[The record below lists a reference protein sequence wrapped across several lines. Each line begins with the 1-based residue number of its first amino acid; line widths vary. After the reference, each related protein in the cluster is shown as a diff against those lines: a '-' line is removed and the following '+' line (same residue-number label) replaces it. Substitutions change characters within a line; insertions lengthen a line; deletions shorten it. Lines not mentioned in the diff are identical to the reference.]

1 MSNQGESMSNQ
12 GESMS
17 NQGESMSNQG
27 ESTSNSFNAEC
38 SSVQTHVQMMQAV
51 IRRMAKNSSACKLQC
66 IVTVAAILLATIVHR
81 PESIWVS
88 LAPAF
93 IFLILDTYYL
103 GLEKRFRESYKS
115 FVCKLAK
122 GKLTTS
128 DLYVVEPSC
137 SMLETFF
144 CRLCSV
150 SIWPFYIIIFVTIL
164 IVWCLIY
171 AADPGEV
178 CQPFRNKWGMEGW
191 NKWGMEGWNKWG
203 GTAGSGCGPHIT
215 GR

>member
-1 MSNQGESMSNQ
+1 
-12 GESMS
+12 MS

-66 IVTVAAILLATIVHR
+66 IVTVATSLVLVAQLER
-81 PESIWVS
+81 PGYIWVS
-88 LAPAF
+88 FLLALLF
-93 IFLILDTYYL
+93 FMLDVYYL
-103 GLEKRFRESYKS
+103 TLEQGFRDSYDC
-115 FVCKLAK
+115 FVKKLAK
-122 GKLTTS
+122 GRLTRC
-128 DLYVVEPSC
+128 DLYVVKRSPGSKAFH
-137 SMLETFF
+137 SPKSF
-144 CRLCSV
+144 
-150 SIWPFYIIIFVTIL
+150 SIWPFYFIIFVMIL

-191 NKWGMEGWNKWG
+191 NKWG